1 VLTTKA
7 IVTTIFEDLLDLT
20 SQMLIP
26 DDVFQRW
33 LNAACEV
40 YNKVPYHNCLHGA
53 DVLQGLNSLMNDS
66 TLKDALTPTLKF
78 AALTAAVVHDIGHPG
93 RNNKFLID
101 TSHEIALRYN
111 DRSVLENM
119 HIANALKIS
128 QQPGCNI
135 FEKMDS
141 PDARKTIR
149 DVWIDMILDT
159 GKRKIILSVFSSLSF
174 INFYF
179 LLHLDMARHF
189 SVVNDLNTKLK
200 KAAEIG
206 TTFKCVDTA
215 NQSFILSILLHC
227 CDLSNPTKPWK
238 TYQKWTARVME
249 EFHSQAETEVESG
262 RKPSMPRNDANF
274 NLGKFQQGFLRFI
287 RPFFELTTKIEGI
300 DLKVLIT
307 NLDKNLQL
315 WDVEIEKV
323 CK

>member
-1 VLTTKA
+1 MLTTKA

-33 LNAACEV
+33 LNAVCEV

-128 QQPGCNI
+128 EQPGCNI

-141 PDARKTIR
+141 PDARKIIR

-159 GKRKIILSVFSSLSF
+159 GKRKIIIECIFF
-174 INFYF
+174 
-179 LLHLDMARHF
+179 
-189 SVVNDLNTKLK
+189 
-200 KAAEIG
+200 
-206 TTFKCVDTA
+206 
-215 NQSFILSILLHC
+215 
-227 CDLSNPTKPWK
+227 
-238 TYQKWTARVME
+238 
-249 EFHSQAETEVESG
+249 
-262 RKPSMPRNDANF
+262 
-274 NLGKFQQGFLRFI
+274 
-287 RPFFELTTKIEGI
+287 PFFY
-300 DLKVLIT
+300 
-307 NLDKNLQL
+307 
-315 WDVEIEKV
+315 
-323 CK
+323 

>member
-1 VLTTKA
+1 
-7 IVTTIFEDLLDLT
+7 
-20 SQMLIP
+20 MLIP

-33 LNAACEV
+33 RNAVCEV

-128 QQPGCNI
+128 EQPGCNI

-159 GKRKIILSVFSSLSF
+159 
-174 INFYF
+174 
-179 LLHLDMARHF
+179 DMARHF
-189 SVVNDLNTKLK
+189 SVVKELKLKLK

-206 TTFKCVDTA
+206 TTFKC
-215 NQSFILSILLHC
+215 
-227 CDLSNPTKPWK
+227 
-238 TYQKWTARVME
+238 
-249 EFHSQAETEVESG
+249 
-262 RKPSMPRNDANF
+262 
-274 NLGKFQQGFLRFI
+274 
-287 RPFFELTTKIEGI
+287 
-300 DLKVLIT
+300 
-307 NLDKNLQL
+307 
-315 WDVEIEKV
+315 
-323 CK
+323 